1 MIVMGILKVVT
12 KILGSS
18 VLRNI
23 KSKVGGA
30 GNVNKQAILSDS
42 AIDIIKYGALVALV
56 VYALI
61 TGDWTG
67 AEKGKDFINI

>member
-1 MIVMGILKVVT
+1 MGILKVVT

-23 KSKVGGA
+23 KSKTGGV
-30 GNVNKQAILSDS
+30 GNVNKGAITGD
-42 AIDIIKYGALVALV
+42 AIIDIIKYAALLGLV
-56 VYALI
+56 VYALV

-67 AEKGKDFINI
+67 AEKGKDFIGN